1 MSAQTTH
8 GPEIRTYRGRNLEEL
23 IPRIREELGPDAIIL
38 REREGLTGGINGFFA
53 QRCVEVDVQAPG
65 GPVPPGIDFYDEEHD
80 ALPGASDPWAERA
93 PAPAASTFAEPA
105 AEPESAPVEFP
116 EPEPEPA
123 TSAFAEPEREPQPA
137 PVEFAEPEPAPVAF
151 AEPEPERVAAP
162 QPAAEPEPASA
173 TPLEALTFAERLA
186 QARREHDAALGAAP
200 QAPAER
206 SVADELAALAAPS
219 SSAATTPAPA
229 PAARRPTPTPY
240 PTGVRGKVRVR
251 PKTARPAAATAAAA
265 TASAATAAATTAAPA
280 AATRRRTGT
289 PGPGAQLDPVAAGA
303 VARELIA
310 RGISEAWAHELIVS
324 ASAHLTPFAQHGS
337 LRDAVRAGMA
347 AGIAAPPLLPSSGAA
362 VAFVGAGGAGKSRCA
377 AAMAAAYARAS
388 TLRVSVLS
396 LADGTAGA
404 LLSGRG
410 VEVQAPGDGE
420 TLAAVARG
428 RERGL
433 VVIDAPPTSP
443 VDSAAVG
450 ALAARLA
457 PLGLDSVYLTL
468 PATLSAS
475 AAHGLIDGLGELG
488 PTALAITH
496 ADETGELGI
505 AAELAYQ
512 TGLPVAFI
520 HEGTALEAALRPA
533 DPLLVASRVLP

>member
-105 AEPESAPVEFP
+105 
-116 EPEPEPA
+116 
-123 TSAFAEPEREPQPA
+123 
-137 PVEFAEPEPAPVAF
+137 AEPEPAPVAF

-251 PKTARPAAATAAAA
+251 PKTARPAAATAAA
-265 TASAATAAATTAAPA
+265 PA

-377 AAMAAAYARAS
+377 AAMAAA
-388 TLRVSVLS
+388 
-396 LADGTAGA
+396 
-404 LLSGRG
+404 
-410 VEVQAPGDGE
+410 
-420 TLAAVARG
+420 
-428 RERGL
+428 
-433 VVIDAPPTSP
+433 
-443 VDSAAVG
+443 
-450 ALAARLA
+450 
-457 PLGLDSVYLTL
+457 
-468 PATLSAS
+468 
-475 AAHGLIDGLGELG
+475 
-488 PTALAITH
+488 
-496 ADETGELGI
+496 
-505 AAELAYQ
+505 
-512 TGLPVAFI
+512 
-520 HEGTALEAALRPA
+520 
-533 DPLLVASRVLP
+533 